1 MRSAKD
7 CYTAKEICKSEGKP
21 LLDCASGGPL
31 PDPIT
36 GHGVLF
42 SCGAASGWGTGIEK
56 VACEAAKG
64 TWTGTDCV
72 YPSTQPPSW
81 QPPEPQVPGAQ
92 PPAATPSPPGVP
104 PSQPTPTPTSSSGGG
119 LTFIVVAA
127 VAVGG
132 IAYLMGRQG

>member
-21 LLDCASGGPL
+21 LLECASGGPL

-72 YPSTQPPSW
+72 
-81 QPPEPQVPGAQ
+81 
-92 PPAATPSPPGVP
+92 
-104 PSQPTPTPTSSSGGG
+104 
-119 LTFIVVAA
+119 
-127 VAVGG
+127 
-132 IAYLMGRQG
+132 